1 MFFCTVLVRLVVGIF
16 YLVNQGR
23 VRFGAANSTPPF
35 GRWTFGR
42 LDYRA
47 PELGAGLLQGFF

>member
-1 MFFCTVLVRLVVGIF
+1 MKRRVRLGTAD
-16 YLVNQGR
+16 R
-23 VRFGAANSTPPF
+23 APPF

-47 PELGAGLLQGFF
+47 PELGAGLLGVPNLT